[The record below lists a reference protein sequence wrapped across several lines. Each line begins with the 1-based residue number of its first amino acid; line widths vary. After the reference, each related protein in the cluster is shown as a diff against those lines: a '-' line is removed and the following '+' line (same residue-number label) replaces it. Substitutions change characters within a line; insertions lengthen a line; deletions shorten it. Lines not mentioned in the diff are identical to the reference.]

1 MRITRQMLSRTLL
14 STVNRAGA
22 RMARTQEELATG
34 RRLLRASD
42 DPVGTSR
49 VLDTRALVARIG
61 ALERNATRGL
71 EGMSTVE
78 SSLSEVTALIVE
90 AREIALQSSNP
101 PITAENREA
110 AATQID
116 NILTRLLAIG
126 NMNDGERYLFAGEES
141 LTVPFAQEG
150 DRVVYRGGA
159 QAQSARINLNEDS
172 QILLTGLEAFGV
184 RGAELGGTLDLDPA
198 IWELTSVTE
207 LNGGDGAVLSQIA
220 ITDGDGATQT
230 INLTG
235 AATVGDVLS
244 RINSAGLAISASIN
258 AASNGLLITSTGAG
272 STITIAEVGD
282 GISAAQLGILG
293 EFTGEAFGGDL
304 DPVMTSATPLALLRG
319 GAGVTPGLLHIE
331 NEIDG
336 VVRAGDV
343 DLSFARSVGDLVV
356 GLERAE
362 SASGEALMV
371 EGVIDP
377 DGRGFVIRSTSP
389 GSNLVISEAAGG
401 DLAAELGVAGAA
413 APLTLFDVIGELRD
427 ALRRDDIATVRD
439 SLAPLDEAHSRNLIA
454 RIDVGARVRRA
465 ESALS
470 SLASRRDLESAALS
484 DLEDVDLTE
493 AIVRSNEE
501 QIAYQAALTA
511 TSRAISVS
519 LLDFLA

>member
-1 MRITRQMLSRTLL
+1 MLSRTFL

-22 RMARTQEELATG
+22 RLARTQEELATG

-49 VLDTRALVARIG
+49 VLDTRARIAKIA

-71 EGMSTVE
+71 EGMSSVE
-78 SSLSEVTALIVE
+78 GALSEVTALIVE
-90 AREIALQSSNP
+90 ARELALQSSNP
-101 PITAENREA
+101 PITAEDREA
-110 AATQID
+110 AATQVD

-126 NMNDGERYLFAGEES
+126 NMNDGERYLFAGQES
-141 LTVPFAQEG
+141 LTLPFAQEG
-150 DRVVYRGGA
+150 NRVAYRGGA
-159 QAQSARINLNEDS
+159 EAQSARINIDEDS
-172 QILLTGLEAFGV
+172 QILLTGIEAFGV
-184 RGAELGGTLDLDPA
+184 RGAELGGAIDLDPA
-198 IWELTSVTE
+198 IWELTSVME

-230 INLTG
+230 IDLTG
-235 AATVGDVLS
+235 AATVGEVLS
-244 RINSAGLAISASIN
+244 RINSAGLAIDAGVN

-293 EFTGEAFGGDL
+293 EWSGEAFGDDL
-304 DPVMTSATPLALLRG
+304 DPVMTGATPLALLRG
-319 GAGVTPGLLHIE
+319 GAGITPGMLHIE
-331 NEIDG
+331 CEIDG

-356 GLERAE
+356 GLARAE
-362 SASGEALMV
+362 SANGEDLMV

-377 DGRGFVIRSTSP
+377 DGRTFTIRSTSP
-389 GSNLVISEAAGG
+389 GSNLVVSEVTGG
-401 DLAAELGVAGAA
+401 YLAAELGVAGSA
-413 APLTLFDVIGELRD
+413 APLTLFDVIVELRN
-427 ALRRDDIATVRD
+427 ALRSDDIATVRD
-439 SLAPLDEAHSRNLIA
+439 SLATLDEGHSRNLIA

-465 ESALS
+465 ESALL
-470 SLASRRDLESAALS
+470 SLASRRDRESTALS

-511 TSRAISVS
+511 TSRAVSVS

>member
-1 MRITRQMLSRTLL
+1 MRITRQMLSRTFL

-22 RMARTQEELATG
+22 RLSRTQEELATG

-42 DPVGTSR
+42 NPVAASR
-49 VLDTRALVARIG
+49 VLDTQARIAKIG
-61 ALERNATRGL
+61 AIERNATRGL

-78 SSLSEVTALIVE
+78 SALSEVTALIVE
-90 AREIALQSSNP
+90 ARELALQSSNP
-101 PITAENREA
+101 PITAEDREA
-110 AATQID
+110 AATQVD

-126 NMNDGERYLFAGEES
+126 NMNDGERYLFAGQES
-141 LTVPFAQEG
+141 LTVPFAQNG
-150 DRVVYRGGA
+150 SRVLYQGGA
-159 QAQSARINLNEDS
+159 EAQSARINLGEDS

-184 RGAELGGTLDLDPA
+184 RGAELGGAIDLDPA

-207 LNGGDGAVLSQIA
+207 LNGGDGAVLSQLA

-230 INLTG
+230 IDLTG

-244 RINSAGLAISASIN
+244 RINSSGLAISASIN

-293 EFTGEAFGGDL
+293 EFNGEAFGEDL
-304 DPVMTSATPLALLRG
+304 DPIMTSSTPLALLRG
-319 GAGVTPGLLHIE
+319 GAGVTPGTLHIE
-331 NEIDG
+331 SEIDG

-343 DLSFARSVGDLVV
+343 DLSFARSVGDLIV
-356 GLERAE
+356 GLQRAE
-362 SASGEALMV
+362 SASGEDLMV

-377 DGRGFVIRSTSP
+377 NGRGFSIRSTSP
-389 GSNLVISEAAGG
+389 GATLVVSEVAGG
-401 DLAAELGVAGAA
+401 DLAAELGVAGSAS
-413 APLTLFDVIGELRD
+413 PVTLFDVIGELRD
-427 ALRRDDIATVRD
+427 ALRNDDLETVRG
-439 SLAPLDEAHSRNLIA
+439 SLASLDEGHSRNLIA
-454 RIDVGARVRRA
+454 RIDVGSRVRRA
-465 ESALS
+465 ESALT
-470 SLASRRDLESAALS
+470 SLASRRDAESVALS

-511 TSRAISVS
+511 TSRAVSVS
-519 LLDFLA
+519 LLDFLR